1 MISSKQRN
9 KINPVRRLNPKQ
21 KKQFY
26 IFNKNLCEPSICW
39 HSFYRN
45 LDFKIFM
52 NTIIDFMKRNYKII
66 LAVVLLSATLF
77 AFRNTSF
84 TESTTSEKDKMLLEL
99 LTFVI
104 EKGHYSPATIDDTF
118 SKGVYKDYIQ
128 ALDPSKR
135 FFLQSDIDEF
145 SKYETQL
152 DDQLLN
158 KDLTFFNLTYD
169 RLIKRMEEGKS
180 LYKDILST
188 PFDYTVDETFNTDY
202 EKAPYA
208 KNAAELKEKWRKQ
221 LKLSTLSSLTDRLK
235 IQENKEKGIVDKD
248 PKSSSD
254 VLKPGEFVDN
264 INNTEKEKSDKS
276 TDGKPKTLAELE
288 KITRESSLKS
298 LDEYFGFMKELTRDD
313 WFSIYINSITAR
325 FDPHTNYFPPEEK
338 ERFDVSI
345 SGKFEGIGARLQ
357 KKNDFTEITEL
368 ISGGPAW
375 RGKQLEAGDV
385 IMKVAQGNGE
395 PLDIVGMRL
404 DDVVKK
410 IKGPKGSEVRLTVKK
425 VDGSIKTISIIRDIV
440 EIEETYAKSSVVERN
455 GMRYGVIY
463 LPKFYIDF
471 ENADGRD
478 AGKDIAAEVEALKKV
493 GVNGIV
499 LDVRDDGGGSLSTVV
514 DIAGLFIEQ
523 GPIVQIKS
531 ADRKKE
537 VLYDRDKK
545 IEWDGPLVIMVN
557 SFSASASEILAAAIQ
572 DYKRGIIVGSK
583 QTYGKGTV
591 QNVIDLNKFVRS
603 SSTGDLGALK
613 TTTQKFY
620 RINGGS
626 TQLEGVSS
634 DIVMPDK
641 YAYLKMGERDVEA
654 AMPWDKIDPA
664 PYSVWKNNAN
674 FDKAIAESKKRIAQ
688 NPQFK
693 LIEEN
698 AKWIDERS
706 KENVYSLKMDD
717 FKKHQAAIEETNK
730 KFKAISDYDYHLKFT
745 SLPQE
750 AEAMK
755 KDASLKEKRL
765 RWHESLSKDI
775 YVEEALNVLDDLQS
789 KPVIKKSAPAVTLK
803 KEKLAK

>member
-1 MISSKQRN
+1 M
-9 KINPVRRLNPKQ
+9 
-21 KKQFY
+21 
-26 IFNKNLCEPSICW
+26 
-39 HSFYRN
+39 
-45 LDFKIFM
+45 D
-52 NTIIDFMKRNYKII
+52 TIIIFMKRNYKIL

-77 AFRNTSF
+77 AFNIN
-84 TESTTSEKDKMLLEL
+84 STKSVDPEKDKMLLEL
-99 LTFVI
+99 LTLVI
-104 EKGHYSPATIDDTF
+104 EKGHYSPVPIDDAF
-118 SKGVYKDYIQ
+118 SKGIYKDYIE

-145 SKYETQL
+145 SKFETEI
-152 DDQLLN
+152 DDQFLN
-158 KDLTFFNLTYD
+158 KDLTFFSLTYD
-169 RLIKRMEEGKS
+169 RLMKRMEEGNKR
-180 LYKDILST
+180 YKAILSI
-188 PFDYTVDETFNTDY
+188 PFDYTIDETFNTDY
-202 EKAPYA
+202 EKVPYA
-208 KNAAELKEKWRKQ
+208 KNDSELKDRWRKQ
-221 LKLSTLSSLTDRLK
+221 IKLSTLSSLTDRLK
-235 IQENKEKGIVDKD
+235 IQENKEKGIVEKVDK
-248 PKSSSD
+248 SVSE
-254 VLKPGEFVDN
+254 VVKPGEFVEELAN
-264 INNTEKEKSDKS
+264 AEKDKTDKS
-276 TDGKPKTLAELE
+276 SDGKPKTLEELE

-298 LDEYFGFMKELTRDD
+298 LDEYFGFMKDLTRDD
-313 WFSIYINSITAR
+313 WFSVYINSITSR

-338 ERFDVSI
+338 ERFDVDI

-385 IMKVAQGNGE
+385 VMKVAQGNGE

-404 DDVVKK
+404 DNVVKK

-455 GMRYGVIY
+455 GVKYGVIY

-471 ENADGRD
+471 ENKDGRD
-478 AGKDIAAEVEALKKV
+478 AGKDIAIEVESLKKA

-531 ADRKKE
+531 AGRKKE

-572 DYKRGIIVGSK
+572 DYKRGIIIGSK

-591 QNVIDLNKFVRS
+591 QNVIDLNTLVRS
-603 SSTGDLGALK
+603 SSVGDFGALK

-620 RINGGS
+620 RINGGF

-634 DIVMPDK
+634 DIVMPDR
-641 YAYLKMGERDVEA
+641 YAYLKMGERDMDN

-664 PYSVWKNNAN
+664 QYNVWANNVR
-674 FDKAIAESKKRIAQ
+674 FQKAIADSKKRIAQ

-706 KENVYSLKMDD
+706 KENLYSLKMDE
-717 FKKHQAAIEETNK
+717 FKKTQKAIEDTNK
-730 KFKAISDYDYHLKFT
+730 KFKPISDYNYYAKFV

-750 AEAMK
+750 AEAML
-755 KDASLKEKRL
+755 KDASLKEKRE

-789 KPVIKKSAPAVTLK
+789 KPVVKKTIPVALK
-803 KEKLAK
+803 KQKLVKS

>member
-1 MISSKQRN
+1 
-9 KINPVRRLNPKQ
+9 
-21 KKQFY
+21 
-26 IFNKNLCEPSICW
+26 
-39 HSFYRN
+39 
-45 LDFKIFM
+45 M
-52 NTIIDFMKRNYKII
+52 NTITDFMKRNYKII

-77 AFRNTSF
+77 AFRNNST
-84 TESTTSEKDKMLLEL
+84 TESVDSEKDKMLLEL

-145 SKYETQL
+145 SKFETQI
-152 DDQLLN
+152 DDQLMN
-158 KDLTFFNLTYD
+158 KDLTFFNLTYN
-169 RLIKRMEEGKS
+169 RLIKRMDEGKL
-180 LYKDILST
+180 LYKEILSS
-188 PFDYTVDETFNTDY
+188 PFDYTVEESFNTDY
-202 EKAPYA
+202 EKTPYP
-208 KNAAELKEKWRKQ
+208 KNSSELKEKWRKQ

-248 PKSSSD
+248 TKSSSD
-254 VLKPGEFVDN
+254 VLVPGELNDDL
-264 INNTEKEKSDKS
+264 NNSSNDKSDKS
-276 TDGKPKTLAELE
+276 ADEKPKTLVELE

-313 WFSIYINSITAR
+313 WFSIYVNSITAR

-375 RGKQLEAGDV
+375 RGKLLEAGDV
-385 IMKVAQGNGE
+385 IMKVAQGNGK

-425 VDGSIKTISIIRDIV
+425 VDGAIRTISIIRDIV

-455 GMRYGVIY
+455 GLKYGVIY

-478 AGKDIAAEVEALKKV
+478 AGKDIAIEVEALKKV
-493 GVNGIV
+493 GVDGIV

-531 ADRKKE
+531 ADRQKE

-557 SFSASASEILAAAIQ
+557 SFSASASEILAAAVQ
-572 DYKRGIIVGSK
+572 DYKRGIIIGSK

-603 SSTGDLGALK
+603 SSSGDLGALK

-626 TQLEGVSS
+626 TQLEGVRS
-634 DIVMPDK
+634 DVVMPDK
-641 YAYLKMGERDVEA
+641 YAYLKMGERDLEN
-654 AMPWDKIDPA
+654 AMPWDKIDA
-664 PYSVWKNNAN
+664 AAYTVWNNNAN
-674 FDKAIAESKKRIAQ
+674 FEKAIANSKKRIAE

-698 AKWIDERS
+698 AKWIDVRS
-706 KENVYSLKMDD
+706 KENLYSLKMEE
-717 FKKHQAAIEETNK
+717 FKKSQKAIEETNK
-730 KFKAISDYDYHLKFT
+730 KFKAIADYSYASKFT
-745 SLPQE
+745 SLPSE
-750 AEAMK
+750 TLAMQ
-755 KDASLKEKRL
+755 KDASLKEKRD
-765 RWHESLSKDI
+765 RWHESLAKDV
-775 YVEEALNVLDDLQS
+775 YVEEALNVLDDLQA
-789 KPVIKKSAPAVTLK
+789 KPVIKRNAAVTVK
-803 KEKLAK
+803 KQKVVNKKTTVVRSNE

>member
-1 MISSKQRN
+1 M
-9 KINPVRRLNPKQ
+9 
-21 KKQFY
+21 
-26 IFNKNLCEPSICW
+26 
-39 HSFYRN
+39 
-45 LDFKIFM
+45 D
-52 NTIIDFMKRNYKII
+52 TIINFMKRNYKIL
-66 LAVVLLSATLF
+66 LAVVLLSVTLF
-77 AFRNTSF
+77 AFNINS
-84 TESTTSEKDKMLLEL
+84 SKSVVDSEKDKMLLEL

-104 EKGHYSPATIDDTF
+104 EKGHYNPAAIDDAF
-118 SKGVYKDYIQ
+118 SKGIYKDYIE

-145 SKYETQL
+145 SKYETEL

-158 KDLTFFNLTYD
+158 KDLTFFNLTFD
-169 RLIKRMEEGKS
+169 RLMKRMEEGKK
-180 LYKDILST
+180 LYKGILSS
-188 PFDYTVDETFNTDY
+188 PFDYSVDESFNTDY

-208 KNAAELKEKWRKQ
+208 KNATELKERWRKQ
-221 LKLSTLSSLTDRLK
+221 IKLSTLSSLTDRLK
-235 IQENKEKGIVDKD
+235 IQENKEKGISDKGLVDK
-248 PKSSSD
+248 KSPSD
-254 VLKPGEFVDN
+254 AIKPGDFIDN
-264 INNTEKEKSDKS
+264 SMDTEKDKSDKS
-276 TDGKPKTLAELE
+276 SDGKPKTFQELE
-288 KITRESSLKS
+288 KITRESSMKS
-298 LDEYFGFMKELTRDD
+298 LDEYFGFMQELTRDD
-313 WFSIYINSITAR
+313 WFSVYVNSITSR

-375 RGKQLEAGDV
+375 RGKQLESGDV
-385 IMKVAQGNGE
+385 IMKVAQGKEE

-425 VDGSIKTISIIRDIV
+425 VDGAIKTISIIRDIV

-455 GMRYGVIY
+455 GVKYGVIY

-471 ENADGRD
+471 ENKDGRD
-478 AGKDIAAEVEALKKV
+478 AGKDVAAEVESLKKA

-531 ADRKKE
+531 AGRKKE

-572 DYKRGIIVGSK
+572 DYKRGIIIGSK

-591 QNVIDLNKFVRS
+591 QNVIDLNQFVRS

-634 DIVMPDK
+634 DIVMPDR
-641 YAYLKMGERDVEA
+641 YGYLKMGERDVDN

-664 PYSVWKNNAN
+664 PYNVWTNTSKFN
-674 FDKAIAESKKRIAQ
+674 KAIADSKNRIAQ

-706 KENVYSLKMDD
+706 KENLYSLKMEE
-717 FKKHQAAIEETNK
+717 FKKSQKAIEDTNK
-730 KFKAISDYDYHLKFT
+730 KFKPIADYDYHAKFS

-750 AEAMK
+750 VEAMK
-755 KDASLKEKRL
+755 NDASLKEKRE

-789 KPVIKKSAPAVTLK
+789 KPVVKKNVLAIKKDKVVKT
-803 KEKLAK
+803 